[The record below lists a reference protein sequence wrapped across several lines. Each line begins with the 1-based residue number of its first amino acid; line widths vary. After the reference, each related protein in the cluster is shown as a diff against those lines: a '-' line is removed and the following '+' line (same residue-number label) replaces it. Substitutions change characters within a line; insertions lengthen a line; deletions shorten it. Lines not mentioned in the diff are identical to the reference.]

1 MKRKK
6 TSERFLQRVSSVL
19 RKTTNKICKD
29 MEHRVFFD
37 KVSLMRMKQ
46 KEYFKTRSKAALE
59 ASKALEREID
69 NEIERVN
76 KIIGINPSKSEPT
89 QGNLFDNAPK

>member
-1 MKRKK
+1 
-6 TSERFLQRVSSVL
+6 
-19 RKTTNKICKD
+19 

-76 KIIGINPSKSEPT
+76 KSIGINPSKSEPT

>member
-1 MKRKK
+1 
-6 TSERFLQRVSSVL
+6 
-19 RKTTNKICKD
+19 

-59 ASKALEREID
+59 ASKVLEREID

-76 KIIGINPSKSEPT
+76 KIIGINPSSKSEPK

>member
-1 MKRKK
+1 MNPK
-6 TSERFLQRVSSVL
+6 Q
-19 RKTTNKICKD
+19 
-29 MEHRVFFD
+29 FFD

-46 KEYFKTRSKAALE
+46 KEYFKTRSKTALN

-69 NEIERVN
+69 TEIDRVN
-76 KIIGINPSKSEPT
+76 KIIGVNSSSENGYK

>member
-1 MKRKK
+1 MKKKK
-6 TSERFLQRVSSVL
+6 TSERFSKRVLSAL
-19 RKTTNKICKD
+19 RKTTNKICSN

-37 KVSLMRMKQ
+37 KVSLMRMRQ
-46 KEYFKTRSKAALE
+46 KEYFKTRSNAALE

-76 KIIGINPSKSEPT
+76 KIIGISPSKSEPI
-89 QGNLFDNAPK
+89 QGNLFDNASK

>member
-1 MKRKK
+1 M
-6 TSERFLQRVSSVL
+6 
-19 RKTTNKICKD
+19 RKTTNEICRD

-46 KEYFKTRSKAALE
+46 KEYFKTRNKAALE
-59 ASKALEREID
+59 VSKALEREID

-76 KIIGINPSKSEPT
+76 KIIGINPSKSEPI
-89 QGNLFDNAPK
+89 QGNLFDNASK

>member
-1 MKRKK
+1 
-6 TSERFLQRVSSVL
+6 
-19 RKTTNKICKD
+19 
-29 MEHRVFFD
+29 MEHRAFFD
-37 KVSLMRMKQ
+37 KVSLMRKKQ
-46 KEYFKTRSKAALE
+46 KEYFKTRSKTALE

-76 KIIGINPSKSEPT
+76 KIIGINPSKSEPK

>member
-1 MKRKK
+1 M
-6 TSERFLQRVSSVL
+6 
-19 RKTTNKICKD
+19 ICKD
-29 MEHRVFFD
+29 MEHRVFFE

-76 KIIGINPSKSEPT
+76 KIIGINPSKGEPK

>member
-1 MKRKK
+1 
-6 TSERFLQRVSSVL
+6 
-19 RKTTNKICKD
+19 
-29 MEHRVFFD
+29 MEHRAFFD
-37 KVSLMRMKQ
+37 KVSLMRKKQ

-76 KIIGINPSKSEPT
+76 KIIGINQSQQEPI
-89 QGNLFDNAPK
+89 QGNLFNNASKGVWAINYKPKGRECERWRFLCEIRYLF

>member
-1 MKRKK
+1 M
-6 TSERFLQRVSSVL
+6 

>member
-1 MKRKK
+1 
-6 TSERFLQRVSSVL
+6 
-19 RKTTNKICKD
+19 
-29 MEHRVFFD
+29 MEHRAFFD

-76 KIIGINPSKSEPT
+76 KIIGINPSKSEPI
-89 QGNLFDNAPK
+89 QGNLFDNASK

>member
-1 MKRKK
+1 
-6 TSERFLQRVSSVL
+6 
-19 RKTTNKICKD
+19 

-59 ASKALEREID
+59 ASKALEMEID

>member
-1 MKRKK
+1 M
-6 TSERFLQRVSSVL
+6 

-89 QGNLFDNAPK
+89 QGNLFDNASK

>member
-1 MKRKK
+1 
-6 TSERFLQRVSSVL
+6 
-19 RKTTNKICKD
+19 

-37 KVSLMRMKQ
+37 KVSLMRMRQ

-76 KIIGINPSKSEPT
+76 KIIGISPSKSEQI
-89 QGNLFDNAPK
+89 QGNLFDNASK

>member
-1 MKRKK
+1 
-6 TSERFLQRVSSVL
+6 
-19 RKTTNKICKD
+19 

-59 ASKALEREID
+59 ASKDLEREID

>member
-1 MKRKK
+1 
-6 TSERFLQRVSSVL
+6 
-19 RKTTNKICKD
+19 

-59 ASKALEREID
+59 ASKALESEID

>member
-1 MKRKK
+1 M
-6 TSERFLQRVSSVL
+6 
-19 RKTTNKICKD
+19 RKTTNKICSN

-37 KVSLMRMKQ
+37 KVSLMRMRQ

-76 KIIGINPSKSEPT
+76 KIIGISPSKSEPI
-89 QGNLFDNAPK
+89 QGNLFDNASK

>member
-1 MKRKK
+1 
-6 TSERFLQRVSSVL
+6 
-19 RKTTNKICKD
+19 

-59 ASKALEREID
+59 TSKALEREID

-76 KIIGINPSKSEPT
+76 KIIGINPSKSEPI
-89 QGNLFDNAPK
+89 QGNLFVNAPK

>member
-1 MKRKK
+1 
-6 TSERFLQRVSSVL
+6 
-19 RKTTNKICKD
+19 

-37 KVSLMRMKQ
+37 KVSLMRMRQ

-59 ASKALEREID
+59 VSKALEREID

-76 KIIGINPSKSEPT
+76 KIIGISPSKSEPI
-89 QGNLFDNAPK
+89 QGNLFDNASK

>member
-1 MKRKK
+1 
-6 TSERFLQRVSSVL
+6 
-19 RKTTNKICKD
+19 

-37 KVSLMRMKQ
+37 KVSLMRMRQ

-69 NEIERVN
+69 NEIE
-76 KIIGINPSKSEPT
+76 KIGR
-89 QGNLFDNAPK
+89 AHV

>member
-1 MKRKK
+1 
-6 TSERFLQRVSSVL
+6 
-19 RKTTNKICKD
+19 

-89 QGNLFDNAPK
+89 QGNLFDNAPKRDGTINYKPNG